1 MEDSLQYK
9 YNALISEYLARFT
22 HKQGLELDDDDMQSD
37 FFGFCDGLYIFSVN
51 DIRLDI
57 DEEAPAG
64 QIKSWFSECVG
75 IFGEKK
81 VMINYRS
88 WLMGAR

>member
-9 YNALISEYLARFT
+9 YNELISEYLARFAV
-22 HKQGLELDDDDMQSD
+22 KQGLSLDDDSMQSD
-37 FFGFCDGLYIFSVN
+37 FFWFNDGLWVFSIN

-57 DEEAPAG
+57 DKAVPAG
-64 QIKSWFSECVG
+64 VIKEWFSECSI
-75 IFGEKK
+75 IFKK
-81 VMINYRS
+81 ENIRINYKS